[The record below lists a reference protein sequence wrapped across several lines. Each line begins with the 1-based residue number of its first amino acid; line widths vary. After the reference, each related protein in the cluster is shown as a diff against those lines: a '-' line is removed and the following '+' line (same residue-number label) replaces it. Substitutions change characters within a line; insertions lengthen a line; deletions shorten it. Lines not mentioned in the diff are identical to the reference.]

1 MKGDADAADAT
12 EYITYL
18 SQGIYEM
25 KCGSAEVALG
35 YLDKAVDLEA
45 EDELPLVV
53 RSECLNKLDIP
64 EKALVDA
71 NKAMEL
77 NPDNTRALISKAIS
91 LYNMGEFEEWLI
103 KLTSR
108 QYFRE
113 PLVFREGLNH
123 SIYITVTQSPK

>member
-45 EDELPLVV
+45 DDELPLVV

-91 LYNMGEFEEWLI
+91 LYNMGEFEEWLT
-103 KLTSR
+103 KLTSTFR
-108 QYFRE
+108 QYFGE
-113 PLVFREGLNH
+113 PSVIVKLH
-123 SIYITVTQSPK
+123 SEF

>member
-35 YLDKAVDLEA
+35 YLDKAVDLETD
-45 EDELPLVV
+45 DELPLVV

-64 EKALVDA
+64 ERALVDA

-108 QYFRE
+108 QYFGE
-113 PLVFREGLNH
+113 PSVIVKLH
-123 SIYITVTQSPK
+123 SEF